1 MAHHNIWLV
10 QFSLIAAL
18 FLGANAAFSLT
29 PEEVLKL
36 KAAGVSE
43 PTIQLMLQKEQED
56 KISSRTLEQG
66 YATEHMGTWKLQDGR
81 TITSTGKRQLPL
93 DYPTAYPPDSPYAPN
108 IYPYVVSPPP
118 ERQHKAS
125 TAATARHGT
134 QQLVPSASTSSGA
147 PLLPSLAPTPM
158 PRD

>member
-1 MAHHNIWLV
+1 MTRHNIWRV

-18 FLGANAAFSLT
+18 LLGASTAFSLT

-43 PTIQLMLQKEQED
+43 TTIQLMLQKEHED
-56 KISSRTLEQG
+56 KIPSRTLEQG

-93 DYPTAYPPDSPYAPN
+93 DYPTAYPPDSPYTPN
-108 IYPYVVSPPP
+108 VYPYVVIPPP
-118 ERQHKAS
+118 EEHHKAA
-125 TAATARHGT
+125 AATAHHGT
-134 QQLVPSASTSSGA
+134 QQLVPSA
-147 PLLPSLAPTPM
+147 
-158 PRD
+158 